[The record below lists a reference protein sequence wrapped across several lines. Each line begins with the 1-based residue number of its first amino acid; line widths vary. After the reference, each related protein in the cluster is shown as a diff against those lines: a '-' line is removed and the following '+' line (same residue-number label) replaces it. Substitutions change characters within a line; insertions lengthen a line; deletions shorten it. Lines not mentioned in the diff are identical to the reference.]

1 MNSAPSIPVLVGVAQ
16 LEQRLADPTK
26 AREPLD
32 LMLDAVR
39 SAAADAGSARLLSEA
54 TTVRVIRGAWRYAD
68 PGRAIAGELGIGRA
82 ETTLTQFGGNFVQ
95 SVVNQTAL
103 DIQAGRHE
111 IAIITGAECSH
122 SYFKARKAGHRQ
134 AWRDA
139 PGTPDRI
146 YGKDM
151 PMTGEL
157 ESAAGLSK
165 PIEYYPMFENA
176 LRHSRGESIPEHRAR
191 ISALW
196 SRFSEVASQNPHAWI
211 RERQSPETIATPTA
225 SNRPVSFPYPK
236 LMNSNNNVDQA
247 AALIMCSTAVA
258 TRLGIPDE
266 KWIYLWAGTEAHDHP
281 LVSNRDN
288 LYSSPAIR
296 IAGNRCLELA
306 GVAAADLDHVDLYS
320 CFPVAVQVAAAELG
334 LDEQR
339 PLTVTGGLTFAG
351 GPLNNYVMHSIAT
364 MVEILRAN
372 DHDKGLVTANGGYLT
387 KHAFGVYSAIPP
399 AQPYRHEDLQDE
411 ADRSPRREAVADYTG
426 PITTEAYTVMYGA
439 DGPETA
445 YVAGLTPSGERV
457 WASSTNPEL
466 LSAMTEEEFCGR
478 PAHMDSQGTVQY
490 G

>member
-1 MNSAPSIPVLVGVAQ
+1 MNSTLSIPVLVGVAQ
-16 LEQRLADPTK
+16 LEQRLADPAD

-39 SAAADAGSARLLSEA
+39 SAADDAGATRLLDEA
-54 TTVRVIRGAWRYAD
+54 TTIRVIRGAWRYED
-68 PGRAIAGELGIGRA
+68 PGRVIAQALGIEQA
-82 ETTLTQFGGNFVQ
+82 ETALTQFGGNFVQ

-122 SYFKARKAGHRQ
+122 SFFKARKAGLRHE
-134 AWRDA
+134 WRDA

-146 YGKDM
+146 FGKDV
-151 PMTGEL
+151 PMAGEL

-165 PIEYYPMFENA
+165 PIQYYPMFENA
-176 LRHSRGESIPEHRAR
+176 LRHARGESIPEHRAR

-196 SRFSEVASQNPHAWI
+196 SRFSEVAAQNPHAWI
-211 RERQSPETIATPTA
+211 RERQSPETIATPAA

-247 AALIMCSTAVA
+247 AALIMCSTAA
-258 TRLGIPDE
+258 ASRLGIPEE
-266 KWIYLWAGTEAHDHP
+266 KWIYPWAGTDAHDHL

-306 GVAAADLDHVDLYS
+306 GVAAGDLDHVDLYS

-334 LDEQR
+334 LAEQR

-364 MVEILRAN
+364 MVEVLRAN

-399 AQPYRHEDLQDE
+399 TQPYRHEDLQE
-411 ADRSPRREAVADYTG
+411 QADRSPRREALANYAG

-457 WASSTNPEL
+457 WASSTHPDVL
-466 LSAMTEEEFCGR
+466 GAMIEEEFCGR
-478 PAHMDSQGTVQY
+478 PARVDGEGIVQY
-490 G
+490 A